1 MLVSSQRTRIC
12 WAWALAAASAGL
24 AAVALARSSAMYLYP
39 PSLGDPP
46 VRRTVSR
53 ILADFDAAPHRLFRR
68 SNPGGERLQDDDLG
82 AGVGWAERL
91 QEAGHVAD
99 AGIDDDQL
107 HGRARRGRVGQE
119 IGREMEQS
127 SETQAFSARAPAR
140 ARGEAFPNYSAETTK
155 RTVKKPSIRPSKQL
169 PQIRAP
175 PGGQRPRRRAI
186 VQRLLVTARLSLVLL
201 GALEFRPALGLSAL
215 F

>member
-53 ILADFDAAPHRLFRR
+53 ILADFDAAPHRLFPR
-68 SNPGGERLQDDDLG
+68 SNPGRERLRDLREAVTVGVQDDDLG

-99 AGIDDDQL
+99 AGIDDDEL
-107 HGRARRGRVGQE
+107 HARR
-119 IGREMEQS
+119 
-127 SETQAFSARAPAR
+127 
-140 ARGEAFPNYSAETTK
+140 
-155 RTVKKPSIRPSKQL
+155 
-169 PQIRAP
+169 
-175 PGGQRPRRRAI
+175 
-186 VQRLLVTARLSLVLL
+186 
-201 GALEFRPALGLSAL
+201 
-215 F
+215 